1 METRLRDTTHQLMKA
16 LEAFYP
22 FVKNA
27 EERISMLEGD
37 LANLS
42 EKKKNLE
49 IELNGKI
56 KEADGLIA
64 ADKKRVQDK
73 LDTATLLCDQA
84 QELYFELY
92 RAKVTKIL
100 PPSSFVEEKIV
111 PKIKDVASKVKEAK
125 EKSIA

>member
-16 LEAFYP
+16 LDAFYP

-42 EKKKNLE
+42 EKKKGLE
-49 IELNGKI
+49 NELSQKI
-56 KEADGLIA
+56 KQADELLA

-73 LDTATLLCDQA
+73 LDNATLLCDQA

-100 PPSSFVEEKIV
+100 PPASFVEEKVV
-111 PKIKDVASKVKEAK
+111 PKIKDMASKVKEAK